1 MCLMI
6 VGLALPAGC
15 SDEGVTAATVP
26 ANTSSDTRVYN
37 NFGIIFEYPR
47 GWTVSE
53 MGMLQSQADDSSGLV
68 QVTKGLDQLLQ
79 VAWLGMV
86 EDLFEMS
93 GGLELTLED
102 SFYGLTSDGAVSNL
116 DKGEIVETSHWG
128 HDVMYQDFI
137 AEGYVGESLRGVV
150 ACFYCEDS
158 ERLYQVMTGDSGDVS
173 RSVALTNFQQ
183 FLDSLICH

>member
-1 MCLMI
+1 MI

-158 ERLYQVMTGDSGDVS
+158 ERLYQVMTGNSGDVS